1 MAESTRSLDY
11 GLSGDILDRV
21 AGAREAKYEPGKR
34 TIYDTAVDL
43 GTKALEKGK
52 EKQAAQQ
59 ESLAD
64 WDSAFDAMGD
74 RGSWASP
81 QLFDQFQELE
91 RGYRDAYIEAVRS
104 GNKADQQRMLKEQAA
119 RSSSLQGWKDV
130 METAKQIND
139 EVGWGAL
146 VTRNSKSKAIL
157 QALAKG
163 DGSAVPVVGENGE
176 LLFQIN
182 GERYSR
188 SQIDDLVA
196 KGTNPKALRSQ
207 FLNGAAS
214 QMEAGLKNGV
224 FEYSLVNETNLNSL
238 DNDKM
243 YTYIYDA
250 WTGPKSFAEEIKA
263 IEGATFS
270 IQVPENHPL
279 DTTGDGT
286 VDIQDF
292 QVKGI
297 DIDTMLEAMQ
307 DPENIDIA
315 KQVIA
320 DYMTIKQKINYEKG
334 KKIYDERQQ
343 GRFANMTD
351 KQQIDAMVE
360 AGGITKD
367 ALLAM
372 YPDSESYI
380 NSLNL

>member
-1 MAESTRSLDY
+1 MAESTRSLNY
-11 GLSGDILDRV
+11 GLSADILDRV
-21 AGAREAKYEPGKR
+21 ASAREAKYEPGKR

-59 ESLAD
+59 GSLAD

-91 RGYRDAYIEAVRS
+91 KGYRDSYIEAVRT

-139 EVGWGAL
+139 QVGWGAL
-146 VTRNSKSKAIL
+146 VTRNPKSKAIL

-176 LLFQIN
+176 LLFEIN

-196 KGTNPKALRSQ
+196 KGTDPKALRSQ

-214 QMEAGLKNGV
+214 QMEAGVKNGV
-224 FEYSLVNETNLNSL
+224 FDQDLVNQTNLGSL

-250 WTGPKSFAEEIKA
+250 WTGPTSFSEDITAL
-263 IEGATFS
+263 EGATFS
-270 IQVPENHPL
+270 IKVPKDHPL
-279 DTTGDGT
+279 NTNNDEV

-292 QVKGI
+292 QIAGV
-297 DIDTMLEAMQ
+297 DIDAMLEAMQ

-320 DYMTIKQKINYEKG
+320 DYMTIKQKANFDKG
-334 KKIYDERQQ
+334 KKIYDERLKESDPTA
-343 GRFANMTD
+343 GMTAQE
-351 KQQIDAMVE
+351 KIDYYKE
-360 AGGITKD
+360 
-367 ALLAM
+367 LAAAKKG
-372 YPDSESYI
+372 
-380 NSLNL
+380 